1 MLPDLDPA
9 ADAEIVAEN
18 LQAVQAI
25 YFAFQLE
32 QMRAFQVVERVV
44 ELFEQ
49 GLLPIGKG
57 AAADALRRYRAAG
70 DRLTAQDRA
79 QLYGRVLGAPEG
91 QAAGD
96 ESNGEFKAL
105 WLRFIAS
112 VSMLVRQP
120 TLLGG
125 LRPLWSA
132 TARRAARALAAHV
145 SAQAAGRLPAARRL
159 AAETKALLALLDT
172 PEIQQAFGARDRWQ
186 VIDQV
191 NRDYLGGASNT
202 QRYRSL
208 AQAGNALFDW
218 LAAHAQALRQPVA
231 AVGEPG
237 FGDAALIAA
246 AQQWLDASGV
256 PADAADPALPRVDL
270 PSLAH
275 RLLQALGLDKP
286 AGLLPGAL
294 EGLAPLGSAMA
305 LFCGAPGTGKTLAAH
320 ALAVALSRELIRVDS
335 RQLVGKYIGETEKN
349 LDAVLADAGR
359 LGALLLLD
367 EADALFGKRSDVQDA
382 HDRYANSD
390 LSGLLQRIEAH
401 GGVVILETTAEPTA
415 DDLAPDAEGR
425 RRVQH
430 IVRFPRPQ
438 P

>member
-1 MLPDLDPA
+1 MLPDLGPA

-18 LQAVQAI
+18 LQAVRAI

-57 AAADALRRYRAAG
+57 AAADALRRYRAVG
-70 DRLTAQDRA
+70 DRLTAADRT
-79 QLYGRVLGAPEG
+79 QLYAHVLGAREG
-91 QAAGD
+91 QAAGV
-96 ESNGEFKAL
+96 EPNCEFKAL

-112 VSMLVRQP
+112 VSMLARQP
-120 TLLGG
+120 TLPAGLGP
-125 LRPLWSA
+125 RWSA
-132 TARRAARALAAHV
+132 TARRAAQALAAHA

-172 PEIQQAFGARDRWQ
+172 PEIQQAFGARDMWQ
-186 VIDQV
+186 VIDRV
-191 NRDYLGGASNT
+191 SRDYLGGASNT
-202 QRYRSL
+202 HRYRTQ
-208 AQAGNALFDW
+208 AQAGNALLDW
-218 LAAHAQALRQPVA
+218 LAAHAQALQQPAA

-246 AQQWLDASGV
+246 AQQWLDAGGV
-256 PADAADPALPRVDL
+256 QSNAADPALPRVDL

-275 RLLQALGLDKP
+275 RLLQDLGLDKP
-286 AGLLPGAL
+286 AGRLPGAL
-294 EGLAPLGSAMA
+294 EALAPLGSAMA

-349 LDAVLADAGR
+349 LDAILADAER

-367 EADALFGKRSDVQDA
+367 EADALFAQRSDVQDA
-382 HDRYANSD
+382 HDRYANRD
-390 LSGLLQRIEAH
+390 LGGLLQRIEAH
-401 GGVVILETTAEPTA
+401 GGVVILETTVEPTA

-425 RRVQH
+425 RRLQH

>member
-1 MLPDLDPA
+1 MLPDLEPA

-18 LQAVQAI
+18 LRAVQAI

-32 QMRAFQVVERVV
+32 QMRAFQVVERVA

-57 AAADALRRYRAAG
+57 AAADALRRYRSAG

-79 QLYGRVLGAPEG
+79 QLYARVLGAPEG

-96 ESNGEFKAL
+96 ESNAEFNAL
-105 WLRFIAS
+105 WLRFITS
-112 VSMLVRQP
+112 VSMFVRQP
-120 TLLGG
+120 TVEG
-125 LRPLWSA
+125 LRPLGSA
-132 TARRAARALAAHV
+132 RARRAARALAAHA
-145 SAQAAGRLPAARRL
+145 SARAAGTLFAARRL
-159 AAETKALLALLDT
+159 AAETKALLALLDAA
-172 PEIQQAFGARDRWQ
+172 EIRQAFGARDLWQ

-191 NRDYLGGASNT
+191 NCDYLGGASNSH
-202 QRYRSL
+202 RYRTR
-208 AQAGNALFDW
+208 AQAGKALLDW
-218 LAAHAQALRQPVA
+218 LAAHAQALQQPVA

-237 FGDAALIAA
+237 FGDAMLIVA

-256 PADAADPALPRVDL
+256 PQDAADPALPRVDL

-275 RLLQALGLDKP
+275 RLLQALGLDEQ
-286 AGLLPGAL
+286 ASRLPGAL

-320 ALAVALSRELIRVDS
+320 ALAVALSRELIRVDL
-335 RQLVGKYIGETEKN
+335 RQLVGKYVGETEKN
-349 LDAVLADAGR
+349 LDAVLADAER

-390 LSGLLQRIEAH
+390 LGGLLQRIAAH
-401 GGVVILETTAEPTA
+401 RGVVILETTIAPTA